1 MNKAKDLYKKIRIPL
16 WTVIGIAGVFFVWWL
31 ISYILKTS
39 LFPGPQR
46 VIPEMFRLLGEGR
59 TWAAIGGTLL
69 RLIIS
74 IAIGMA
80 FGLLL
85 GVIAGLNSAFK
96 AFLRPFITIF
106 RTIPTAAVIYILIV
120 LVAPNVAPV
129 IIVFLMTFPILY
141 ESILSGMT
149 SIDPNVVEAAQ
160 IDGAGL
166 FKKIFK
172 IYLPLSSNY
181 ILLGLVSS
189 IGLGMK
195 VAIMSEILAGGESAL
210 GLGKLIQNAA
220 ITIEMKPI
228 LAYSLIAIVIIGMVD
243 VAVYFVKKK
252 IKADSGIKK

>member
-1 MNKAKDLYKKIRIPL
+1 MKKVKDLYKRFRIPL
-16 WTVIGIAGVFFVWWL
+16 WTVIGIAGVFFTWWL
-31 ISYILKTS
+31 VSYILKTS
-39 LFPGPQR
+39 LFPGPER
-46 VIPEMFRLLGEGR
+46 VIPELFRVLGEGR
-59 TWAAIGGTLL
+59 TWAAIGGTIL

-74 IAIGMA
+74 ISVGMV

-85 GVIAGLNSAFK
+85 GVTAGLNSAFK
-96 AFLRPFITIF
+96 AFIRPFITIF

-149 SIDPNVVEAAQ
+149 SIDPNVIEAAK
-160 IDGAGL
+160 IDGAGF

-189 IGLGMK
+189 VGLGMK

-228 LAYSLIAIVIIGMVD
+228 LAYSLIAIAIIGMVD
-243 VAVYFVKKK
+243 IAVYFIKKK
-252 IKADSGIKK
+252 IKSQTGIKK

>member
-1 MNKAKDLYKKIRIPL
+1 MKKAKDLYKKIRIPL
-16 WTVIGIAGVFFVWWL
+16 WTVVGIIGVFFVWWL
-31 ISYILKTS
+31 ISAIVKTS
-39 LFPGPQR
+39 LFPGPQK
-46 VIPEMFRLLGEGR
+46 VIPEMFKLLGEVK
-59 TWAAIGGTLL
+59 TYQAIGGTLL

-74 IAIGMA
+74 IAIGMV

-85 GVIAGLNSAFK
+85 GVIAGLNESFK
-96 AFLRPFITIF
+96 AFLRPFITVF
-106 RTIPTAAVIYILIV
+106 RTIPTAAVIYVLIV
-120 LVAPNVAPV
+120 LVAPNVAPI

-149 SIDPNVVEAAQ
+149 SIDPNIIEASK

-195 VAIMSEILAGGESAL
+195 VAIMSEVIAGGDSAL
-210 GLGKLIQNAA
+210 GIGKLIQSAA
-220 ITIEMKPI
+220 ILVQMKPI
-228 LAYSLIAIVIIGMVD
+228 LAYSLIAIILIGLVD
-243 VAVYFVKKK
+243 IALYFVKKR
-252 IKADSGIKK
+252 IKAQSGITK